1 LKNDNKISD
10 VILISAVRKDDHL
23 AFDRLFHRYGPI
35 LYSFVLSIIKDES
48 ESEEVVQDI
57 FLKVW
62 EKRKELQLGLSF
74 KSYLF
79 TIAVNATRKIYRQKL
94 QNSKYK
100 QEIAIELGHDR
111 STDLSTVEYKNLLD
125 YVERIIDRLPPSRRE
140 IFIMSRKDGLKN
152 AEIAKILSIS
162 EQTVKNQL
170 VSAHKFLIAEAGKDR
185 NELGF
190 LFLSLFFRF

>member
-1 LKNDNKISD
+1 MKNDNKISD
-10 VILISAVRKDDHL
+10 VILISAVRKDDHF
-23 AFDRLFHRYGPI
+23 AFDQLFHKYGPI

-48 ESEEVVQDI
+48 ESEEIVQDI

-62 EKRKELQLGLSF
+62 EKRKELQPGLSF

-94 QNSKYK
+94 QDNRYK
-100 QEIAIELGHDR
+100 QEIAIGLGHDR
-111 STDLSTVEYKNLLD
+111 STDLSIVEYKNLLD

-152 AEIAKILSIS
+152 AEIAKALNIS

-170 VSAHKFLIAEAGKDR
+170 VSAHKFLMAEARKDR

-190 LFLSLFFRF
+190 LFFSLFCSF